1 MRIALFCFAT
11 LLAAPVFA
19 QETAPVD
26 PVYPAITV
34 STVTQQTLRDIV
46 IASGLVTP
54 VDQVLVVPMV
64 QGQQVAELLV
74 DVGDTVSAG
83 QVLARLSSSAF
94 SLQKTELQQA
104 LMAAQ
109 TANDAAL
116 IADLTEKLQTA
127 TASLA
132 RAELT
137 IAQTDVKSPVSGAV
151 TGRNAQLGAMPSGPM
166 FTIVRDGLLE
176 LRADIS
182 ESDLIKLQVGQKA
195 ELTIV
200 GASAPLMG
208 TVRLVEPTI
217 DPVTRLGRIRISFD
231 DSAAVRAGMVVE
243 AAVLVAQRQTTA
255 VPVTAVGAFEGK
267 PTVMAVKD
275 GVAGRVPVATGIRM
289 GGWIEIT
296 DGLSLG
302 DVVVT
307 KAGAFVR
314 QGDRIN
320 PVPADTAVAISN

>member
-1 MRIALFCFAT
+1 MRTALFLVVT
-11 LLAAPVFA
+11 LLTAPAFA
-19 QETAPVD
+19 QDAPAAD

-34 STVTQQTLRDIV
+34 STVGTQNLRDVV
-46 IASGLVTP
+46 IASGLVAP

-64 QGQQVAELLV
+64 QGQQVSELLA
-74 DVGDTVSAG
+74 DVGDMVSAG
-83 QVLARLSSSAF
+83 QVIARLSSSAF
-94 SLQKTELQQA
+94 SLQKSELEDA
-104 LMAAQ
+104 LAAAKLTND
-109 TANDAAL
+109 TAM
-116 IADLTEKLQTA
+116 IAELTAKLDTA
-127 TASLA
+127 TAALS

-137 IAQTDVKSPVSGAV
+137 IARTEVKSPVSGEV
-151 TGRNAQLGAMPSGPM
+151 TARNAQLGAMPSGSM

-182 ESDLIKLQVGQKA
+182 ESDLIRLQAGQKA

-200 GASAPLMG
+200 GAAAPLMG

-231 DSAAVRAGMVVE
+231 DSSAVRSGMFVE
-243 AAVLVAQRQTTA
+243 AAILVTERDTLA

-275 GVAGRVPVATGIRM
+275 GVAGRIAVETGIRM

-296 DGLSLG
+296 SGLADG
-302 DVVVT
+302 DTVVT